1 MKHFNMDSVIYY
13 AHVHLYCFA
22 YYGKELIVQLQNA
35 LMHLSLKVCQ
45 FAALYRNIT
54 YTCTVYICTCRHS
67 NYTYPTYS
75 VSLHNIGF
83 GVAPVGH
90 SSTYPA
96 VHPFINIHPP
106 TVYGAMGSN
115 SSGNMAYH
123 VHTYGLN

>member
-1 MKHFNMDSVIYY
+1 MDSIIYY
-13 AHVHLYCFA
+13 AHMSTCTVLLIPE
-22 YYGKELIVQLQNA
+22 KELIVQLQNG
-35 LMHLSLKVCQ
+35 LMCLSPKVCQ
-45 FAALYRNIT
+45 FAALYCNI
-54 YTCTVYICTCRHS
+54 YNISMYICTCRHS

-83 GVAPVGH
+83 WVAPVGH

-123 VHTYGLN
+123 VHTYGLNYSQTL